1 MMMSITFDTSASNW
15 YSSPVEAEVSSAT
28 AASATRSATAG
39 RGDEAEAARAASGVL
54 GVEPSVKQ

>member
-28 AASATRSATAG
+28 AASATKVGDRRPLR
-39 RGDEAEAARAASGVL
+39 RGGGARARERAFWAS
-54 GVEPSVKQ
+54 SRA